1 MEGGIAVPRR
11 LEPQWD
17 GGLIAASIA
26 VSLLGA
32 FTSTQ
37 LMCQARMSLR
47 FSSIASWTALGSLT
61 FGFCSIWCLHF
72 VAMLACK
79 LDLPIGIDIFLT
91 VLSALLAVFFTFVAL
106 TSDLLWSK
114 YCNFSKRRRRAKR
127 ARRTCKNDRME
138 RGSAEPLLS
147 SEVALTRSD
156 SEVFAAD
163 GQDNYPEL
171 ARDDHGAGN
180 LDNLSTGAPRRPSA
194 NGFLTSSLR
203 ESSNGSSNSRQSTSF
218 SSTIHSSRRS
228 SSVTS
233 TSQSSTGLREMLN
246 IAYQKTAPAK
256 NVFITT
262 GESLYSGCTAKN
274 IVKSFIWSLAITSMH
289 YVGILALKI
298 PHGYVTLNLPLV
310 ILSAAISWVVCLV
323 GCILMSKIETH
334 LAQQLF
340 FAVVASTGVAAMH
353 FTAVTFWSTASPSSN
368 RGYPPALA
376 VAIVSIA
383 ITTCMVANFLL
394 AHVATISRNKLAEI
408 FWTRRTLWRTIA
420 QKENAEAA
428 AAARSD
434 FIASASHE
442 IRTPLHHLQ
451 GYSDLLARTELTEEG
466 RTLLYAIQ
474 HATKTLSLITN
485 NVLDWSKLERDGG
498 AECRPTNLDMRTVCE
513 SMLLLLPNRDNEA
526 DVDLMV
532 VVSPNVPS
540 SLYLDETYIQRILMN
555 LLSNALK
562 FTTSGYILLLVEI
575 QGNNLVATVR
585 DTGVGIPPSFLP
597 DLFEPFKQAQ
607 TRGKQRGT
615 GLGLSIIKQLLEKM
629 EGTID
634 VDSQHLGTAG
644 VQPGQSGSTFTITM
658 PLDMADVPREDY
670 NQGSPQPKVAIIRNV
685 YNLEASEGLQTA
697 WRTFGYD
704 AMVMR
709 HISDLTQEQWK
720 YVWIDLTVLQR
731 SPEIHEFLAE
741 HQEWLV
747 LVSYES
753 PEVLLQAYKI
763 VEPAH
768 FVPLLKPLL
777 WHRLEQRIASSRE
790 SAIKA
795 SPTKGVR
802 FAPSVDVVN
811 GEGEKTVEEQLPG
824 SHGVVLLVE
833 DNPINQR
840 LGKKMLSSLHYD
852 VVTAEDGIE
861 AIEQLLKYD
870 ATVDIILMDQSMPRK
885 DGITATQE
893 IRDLER
899 SGRLKRKR
907 PIIAVT
913 AAVNSQ
919 AQALFE
925 AAGADDF
932 LAKPLSMA
940 KLEETLAIYR

>member
-1 MEGGIAVPRR
+1 
-11 LEPQWD
+11 
-17 GGLIAASIA
+17 
-26 VSLLGA
+26 
-32 FTSTQ
+32 
-37 LMCQARMSLR
+37 
-47 FSSIASWTALGSLT
+47 
-61 FGFCSIWCLHF
+61 
-72 VAMLACK
+72 MLACQ
-79 LDLPIGIDIFLT
+79 LDLPIGIDAFLT
-91 VLSALLAVFFTFVAL
+91 VLSALLAVFFTFIAL

-114 YCNFSKRRRRAKR
+114 YRNFSKRRRRAGR
-127 ARRTCKNDRME
+127 ARKICKTDRMK
-138 RGSAEPLLS
+138 RSSSEPLLS
-147 SEVALTRSD
+147 SGITLTRSD
-156 SEVFAAD
+156 SEDFAANHE
-163 GQDNYPEL
+163 DNYPMPSH
-171 ARDDHGAGN
+171 DDHEAGN
-180 LDNLSTGAPRRPSA
+180 LNLSPPRTSNRSTS
-194 NGFLTSSLR
+194 NSRLTSSVR
-203 ESSNGSSNSRQSTSF
+203 ESSIASSNSRRSASI
-218 SSTIHSSRRS
+218 SSTFHSSRRS

-233 TSQSSTGLREMLN
+233 ASHSSTGLRDMLN

-256 NVFITT
+256 NVFVAT
-262 GESLYSGCTAKN
+262 GESLYSGCTARN
-274 IVKSFIWSLAITSMH
+274 VIKSFIWSLAITSMH
-289 YVGILALKI
+289 YVGIFALKI
-298 PHGYVTLNLPLV
+298 PSGHVTLHWPLV
-310 ILSAAISWVVCLV
+310 ILSAAISWV
-323 GCILMSKIETH
+323 
-334 LAQQLF
+334 QLL

-353 FTAVTFWSTASPSSN
+353 FTGMSAATFWSRAPPSSK

-408 FWTRRTLWRTIA
+408 FWTRKTLWRTIA

-451 GYSDLLARTELTEEG
+451 GYSDLLSRTELTEEG

-498 AECRPTNLDMRTVCE
+498 AECRPTNLNMRTVCE

-532 VVSPNVPS
+532 VVSPDVPS
-540 SLYLDETYIQRILMN
+540 SIYLDETYIQRILMN

-562 FTTSGYILLLVEI
+562 FTTSGYILLLVEV
-575 QGNNLVATVR
+575 QGSNLVATVR
-585 DTGVGIPPSFLP
+585 DTGIGIPPSFLP

-615 GLGLSIIKQLLEKM
+615 GLGLSIIKQLLHKM

-634 VDSQHLGTAG
+634 VDSQHLGTSG
-644 VQPGQSGSTFTITM
+644 VQPGQSGSTFTITV
-658 PLDMADVPREDY
+658 PITAPDVPNGDY
-670 NQGSPQPKVAIIRNV
+670 SRDGLLPKVAIIRNM

-697 WRTFGYD
+697 WKTAGYD
-704 AMVMR
+704 ATVMR
-709 HISDLTQEQWK
+709 QISDLAQGQWR
-720 YVWIDLTVLQR
+720 YVWVDMSVLQR
-731 SPEIHEFLAE
+731 SPEICEFLAE

-753 PEVLLQAYKI
+753 QEVLQQTRKMM
-763 VEPAH
+763 EPNH
-768 FVPLLKPLL
+768 FVAIPKPLL
-777 WHRLEQRIASSRE
+777 WHTFEQRIASSRDP
-790 SAIKA
+790 A
-795 SPTKGVR
+795 SKSSLAKGVR
-802 FAPSVDVVN
+802 FAPRVDVLN
-811 GEGEKTVEEQLPG
+811 GVGEKTVEEETSG
-824 SHGVVLLVE
+824 NHGVVLLVE
-833 DNPINQR
+833 DNPINQK

-852 VVTAEDGIE
+852 VVTAEDGVE
-861 AIEQLLKYD
+861 AVEQLLKYD

-893 IRDLER
+893 IRALEK